1 MNTVSLCLSLRSKH
15 HCSSLVSI
23 SILCGLRP
31 FGPWTPSA
39 LSALCLIIH
48 CCALALSSQP
58 WLLHSLGQTAH
69 EGSGWPAQ
77 SCLEHWQQ
85 LSHPICLLLPARLS
99 GDQIIFFTVPE
110 FWWFDGC
117 FWVCKCD
124 DRRDLKSWMSNVW
137 SNKVARV
144 VKTVRL
150 CVPFV
155 GFKDNC

>member
-1 MNTVSLCLSLRSKH
+1 MIPVSLCLSLRSKH

-48 CCALALSSQP
+48 CCALALCSQP

-77 SCLEHWQQ
+77 SCLERWQQ
-85 LSHPICLLLPARLS
+85 LSHPIRLLLPH
-99 GDQIIFFTVPE
+99 FFTVPG

-117 FWVCKCD
+117 FWVCKCA
-124 DRRDLKSWMSNVW
+124 DRRYLKSWMNNVW
-137 SNKVARV
+137 SSKVARV

-150 CVPFV
+150 RVTIV